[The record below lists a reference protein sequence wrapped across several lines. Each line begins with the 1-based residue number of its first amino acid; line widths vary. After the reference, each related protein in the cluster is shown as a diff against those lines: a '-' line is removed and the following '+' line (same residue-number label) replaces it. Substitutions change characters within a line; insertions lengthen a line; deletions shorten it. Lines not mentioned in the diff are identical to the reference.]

1 MDINNL
7 IIGEELDAS
16 LETTLAIEQ
25 FLSEN
30 YRFRRNLLNGKVEFA
45 VLPAGAAN
53 SDPAVSSADNHVSW
67 RPLTQPMILSATI
80 WTICPL
86 GMDRTTS
93 PSSSAAFLALPLS
106 SRDSWPPGCARL
118 WLIGARW
125 TACTAMSA
133 CLH

>member
-7 IIGEELDAS
+7 INGEELDAS

-53 SDPAVSSADNHVSW
+53 SDPAVSSADDNVSW
-67 RPLTQPMILSATI
+67 RPLHSGSAQQYDPQGKEGADLQEGQPED
-80 WTICPL
+80 
-86 GMDRTTS
+86 GN
-93 PSSSAAFLALPLS
+93 
-106 SRDSWPPGCARL
+106 PGVCEL
-118 WLIGARW
+118 
-125 TACTAMSA
+125 
-133 CLH
+133 